1 MEFFAQLTEG
11 RDTGAQR
18 IVLAEGEDLRVIEA
32 ASICQQQAIARCIL
46 VGNQRLIEE
55 SAAQKGFSLDGL
67 EIVEP
72 ETSGKR
78 GDYARLLKQLRAR
91 AKLSDEAALQRIND
105 PLCFA
110 DLMLQHGDAD
120 GSIAGA
126 VYTTG
131 DRVRSAFQLIG
142 MAPGFSTV
150 SSFFIMLFPADHP
163 VAPPVMLFADCAL
176 VIEPNTR
183 QLIDIT
189 SATIDNAAI
198 FLNDDPRIALLSFST
213 TGSASH
219 PLVDK
224 VRVATEQLRLKFP
237 GLAIDGEVQLDA
249 ALVAS
254 VAERKVVDSQ
264 VHGKANVLIFPDL
277 GSANIGYK
285 LVQRLAGAKAVGPVL
300 QGLKKPANDLSR
312 GCSVQD
318 IVDLVWITALQCAS
332 GQQETL

>member
-1 MEFFAQLTEG
+1 MDFFTSLTSG
-11 RDTGAQR
+11 KNAGKQR
-18 IVLAEGEDLRVIEA
+18 IVLAEGEDHRVIEA
-32 ASICQQQAIARCIL
+32 AATCQQNNLAHCIL
-46 VGNQRLIEE
+46 VGKQTVIEE
-55 SAAQKGFSLDGL
+55 QAKTHSIDITGIPQVDPGL
-67 EIVEP
+67 SE
-72 ETSGKR
+72 KR
-78 GDYARLLKQLRAR
+78 QDYARLLQQLRAR
-91 AKLSDEAALQRIND
+91 EELDEAEAHERIND

-110 DLMLQHGDAD
+110 DLMLSHGDAD

-150 SSFFIMLFPADHP
+150 SSFFIMLFEDNHP

-176 VIEPNTR
+176 VIEPDST
-183 QLIDIT
+183 QLIDIST
-189 SATIDNAAI
+189 ATINNARV
-198 FLNDDPRIALLSFST
+198 FLPEAPRVALLSFST

-224 VRVATEQLRLKFP
+224 VREATETLRQRFP
-237 GLAIDGEVQLDA
+237 ELAIDGEVQLDA
-249 ALVAS
+249 ALVES
-254 VAERKVVDSQ
+254 VAERKVTDSQ
-264 VHGKANVLIFPDL
+264 VHGRANVLIFPDL

-318 IVDLVWITALQCAS
+318 IIDLVKITALQSAS
-332 GQQETL
+332 AQQ

>member
-1 MEFFAQLTEG
+1 MDFFASLTSG
-11 RDTGAQR
+11 KNTQGQR
-18 IVLAEGEDLRVIEA
+18 IVLAEGEDKRVIEA
-32 ASICQQQAIARCIL
+32 AAHCHQNNIAQCIL
-46 VGNQRLIEE
+46 VGNQQTIAATAAADNFDLSDIRIVDPTVD
-55 SAAQKGFSLDGL
+55 SARAGYAELLQK
-67 EIVEP
+67 
-72 ETSGKR
+72 
-78 GDYARLLKQLRAR
+78 LRAKE
-91 AKLSDEAALQRIND
+91 ALSEEAALQRIND

-110 DLMLQHGDAD
+110 DLMLQSGDAD

-150 SSFFIMLFPADHP
+150 SSFFIMLFDHDHP

-176 VIEPNTR
+176 VIEPDAG
-183 QLIDIT
+183 QLVDIA
-189 SATIDNAAI
+189 SATIENADV
-198 FLNDDPRIALLSFST
+198 FLDEKPRVALLSFST
-213 TGSASH
+213 TGSAKH

-224 VRVATEQLRLKFP
+224 VQQATEQLRNKYP
-237 GLAIDGEVQLDA
+237 QLAIDGEVQLDA
-249 ALVAS
+249 ALVES
-254 VAERKVVDSQ
+254 VAERKVSDSQ

-318 IVDLVWITALQCAS
+318 IIDLVAITALQAAS
-332 GQQETL
+332 QH

>member
-1 MEFFAQLTEG
+1 MDFFAQLTEG
-11 RDTGAQR
+11 KNTQSQR
-18 IVLAEGEDLRVIEA
+18 IVLAEGEDPRVIEA
-32 ASICQQQAIARCIL
+32 ASICRRQNIAHCIL
-46 VGNQRLIEE
+46 VGNQEQIQQLAAE
-55 SAAQKGFSLDGL
+55 SGFDLEGVDIVDPLQSASRAEYAA
-67 EIVEP
+67 
-72 ETSGKR
+72 
-78 GDYARLLKQLRAR
+78 LLQRLRA
-91 AKLSDEAALQRIND
+91 KEELSDAAALERIND

-110 DLMLQHGDAD
+110 DLMLQAGDAD

-150 SSFFIMLFPADHP
+150 SSFFIMLFEADHP

-176 VIEPNTR
+176 VIEPDAR
-183 QLIDIT
+183 QLIDIA
-189 SATIDNAAI
+189 SATIDNASI
-198 FLNDDPRIALLSFST
+198 FLNETPRLAMLSFST

-224 VRVATEQLRLKFP
+224 VAEATGKLRAKYP
-237 GLAIDGEVQLDA
+237 QLAIDGEVQLDA
-249 ALVAS
+249 ALVES
-254 VAERKVVDSQ
+254 VAERKVVGSQ

-312 GCSVQD
+312 GCLVQD
-318 IVDLVWITALQCAS
+318 IVDLVAITALQAAS
-332 GQQETL
+332 AN

>member
-1 MEFFAQLTEG
+1 MDFFAQLTAG
-11 RDTGAQR
+11 TDSQSQR
-18 IVLAEGEDLRVIEA
+18 IVLAEGEDIRVIEA
-32 ASICQQQAIARCIL
+32 AAICQQAAIARCIL
-46 VGNQRLIEE
+46 VGNQASIE
-55 SAAQKGFSLDGL
+55 AAAKDHGFDLAGL
-67 EIVEP
+67 QIVDP
-72 ETSGKR
+72 MQSDKR
-78 GDYARLLKQLRAR
+78 QEYAGLLQQIR
-91 AKLSDEAALQRIND
+91 AKEALSDTAALERIKD

-110 DLMLQHGDAD
+110 DLMLQFGDAD

-150 SSFFIMLFPADHP
+150 SSFFIILFEANHP

-176 VIEPNTR
+176 VIEPDSN
-183 QLIDIT
+183 QLVDIAT
-189 SATIDNAAI
+189 ATISNAPI
-198 FLNDDPRIALLSFST
+198 FLRDQPRVALLSFST

-224 VRVATEQLRLKFP
+224 VRDATVQLRDRFP
-237 GLAIDGEVQLDA
+237 ELAIDGEVQLDA
-249 ALVAS
+249 ALVES

-264 VHGKANVLIFPDL
+264 IHGKANVLIFPDL

-318 IVDLVWITALQCAS
+318 IVDLVAITALQCAS
-332 GQQETL
+332 AQR